1 MWHHITLTAIDMFST
16 FEQNLEEV
24 YVRHVI
30 EIASTE
36 CQTWC
41 CQCTGRSLLAA
52 QTCWQTLSCS
62 RGSLVAQSRP
72 CTSTPVDCSAEDSQ
86 SARHAVYTDT
96 MHCHLRVIMHHLW
109 SNDKKNGI
117 SETCIEKQPTNGYIA
132 MMKMTYPAYVSC
144 STTVHSQ

>member
-1 MWHHITLTAIDMFST
+1 MGKSLVSFFDSQCSKRMWHHITLTAIDMFST

-30 EIASTE
+30 EIASAE

-52 QTCWQTLSCS
+52 QTCSQTLSCS

-96 MHCHLRVIMHHLW
+96 MHCHLRVIMHHL
-109 SNDKKNGI
+109 
-117 SETCIEKQPTNGYIA
+117 
-132 MMKMTYPAYVSC
+132 
-144 STTVHSQ
+144 